1 MSAHVKIAALRAR
14 IAADT
19 AKIAELEVLAANEV
33 DTSKVAKGTKI
44 TFEFG
49 RGDSKTTLF
58 GTVQGVKR
66 EEGKAAI
73 AKVLVEKDNGDVD
86 LVGIFLSAIK
96 AVEGDQPVADPL
108 TVDGASGSLLAE
120 AGVDPQEQPAW

>member
-19 AKIAELEVLAANEV
+19 AKIAELEVQAANEV
-33 DTSKVAKGTKI
+33 DTSKVAKGSEV

-49 RGDSKTTLF
+49 RGDNKTTLT
-58 GTVQGVKR
+58 GVVQGVRR

-73 AKVLVEKDNGDVD
+73 AKVLVSKDNGDVD

-96 AVEGDQPVADPL
+96 SIKGTEPEADPL
-108 TVDGASGSLLAE
+108 AGDVPAVNGSLLDE
-120 AGVDPQEQPAW
+120 AGVGSAQ